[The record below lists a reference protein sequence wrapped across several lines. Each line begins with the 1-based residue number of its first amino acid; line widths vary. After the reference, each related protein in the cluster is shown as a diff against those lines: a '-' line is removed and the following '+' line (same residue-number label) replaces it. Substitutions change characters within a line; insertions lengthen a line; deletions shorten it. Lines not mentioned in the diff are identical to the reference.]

1 MLSPAFSSTVLPS
14 LGSGGSDIRVEMTI
28 PEELGTAVVEVM
40 HGQTASGGP
49 IGTDPALHDA
59 RGRIA
64 AISSL
69 APQEVFVSAR
79 AWQLPF

>member
-1 MLSPAFSSTVLPS
+1 MLSPAFSSTALPS

-40 HGQTASGGP
+40 HGQAAGGL
-49 IGTDPALHDA
+49 IGTDPALQEA

-69 APQEVFVSAR
+69 SPQEVFVSAR